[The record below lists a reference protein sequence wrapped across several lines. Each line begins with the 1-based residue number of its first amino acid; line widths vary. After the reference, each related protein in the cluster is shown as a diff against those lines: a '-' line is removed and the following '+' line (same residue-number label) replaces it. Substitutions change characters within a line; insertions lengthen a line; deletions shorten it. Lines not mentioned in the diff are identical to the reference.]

1 MLSADPKPIFLT
13 IYNWTSSF
21 TSCLLQVFTTTSML
35 VYTRC
40 LLYTK
45 NMGQHPQ
52 IRWVHVHHCVKAG
65 CTQAQAHLM
74 DHRERG
80 QEMAGS
86 ETFLFQRL
94 HSSSPRNRTGT
105 LQKYPQIKALIC
117 IETCKISCMK
127 WVDMVTLICY
137 CSSRVSHV

>member
-1 MLSADPKPIFLT
+1 
-13 IYNWTSSF
+13 
-21 TSCLLQVFTTTSML
+21 ML

-40 LLYTK
+40 LLYTR

-65 CTQAQAHLM
+65 CMQAQAHLM

-80 QEMAGS
+80 QEMAGP

-94 HSSSPRNRTGT
+94 HSSSPRSRTGT
-105 LQKYPQIKALIC
+105 LQKYPQIKALIL
-117 IETCKISCMK
+117 IHI
-127 WVDMVTLICY
+127 VTAMTREVYINHRNQQQTPKGRNSNITQLKTKLVRKLTVIHELLIQGIGGRGG
-137 CSSRVSHV
+137 SG